1 MQLVEAKLKRVFQ
14 EGQAARA
21 DGQTTR
27 SLVATAAAAAPLP
40 LPAPAAPVPAMNGS
54 SEKADEADANM
65 VALLAAETRC
75 SLTRI

>member
-27 SLVATAAAAAPLP
+27 SLVATAAAAAPALAVSP
-40 LPAPAAPVPAMNGS
+40 PPPVLVDSRA
-54 SEKADEADANM
+54 EKAEEADANM
-65 VALLAAETRC
+65 EALLAAETR
-75 SLTRI
+75 